1 METDMTSPLNTA
13 SSVPRSTSAD
23 SAVQTLAPRLEG
35 TVLTPSSPGYDDA
48 RQIWN
53 AMIDRRP
60 ALIARCASVADI
72 QHAIRFA
79 RDHGLPIAVRGGGH
93 NIAGS
98 ALCDG
103 GLVIDLSSLKRIHVD
118 QNSRTARADP
128 GLTLAEFDR
137 ATQEFG
143 LATPLGINSTT
154 GIAGLTLGG
163 GIGWLTRPYGM
174 TVDSLRSV
182 DIVTAAGELVTASE
196 QTHPDLFW
204 ALRGGGGNFGVVT
217 QFEYDLHAVGPQVLA
232 GLIVHPFDNAGQLLR
247 RYREVA
253 AHAPD
258 ELSVWVVL
266 RKAPPLPFLPAEVH
280 GTNVVVFA
288 MLYAGDM
295 QAGEHA
301 VAPLRALGKP
311 IADVVSPHPYTGFQA
326 AFDPLLTPGARN
338 YWKTHNLTQL
348 EDAVID
354 AVVTAA
360 ADLPSPQCEIFLA
373 HLGGAA
379 RRVPGDATAYA
390 GRDAEF
396 VLNVHGRWTEAAQD
410 DECIGWAR
418 RTFSA
423 VTPYATGGAYV
434 NFMTQDES
442 DRVRQAYGAHYARLA
457 ALKRT
462 YDPENLF
469 RLNQNIVPE

>member
-1 METDMTSPLNTA
+1 MTSPLNTA
-13 SSVPRSTSAD
+13 SSIPRSTHIEGA
-23 SAVQTLAPRLEG
+23 AQTLAARLEG
-35 TVLTPSSPGYDDA
+35 TVLTPSSPDYDDA
-48 RQIWN
+48 RRIWN

-60 ALIARCASVADI
+60 ALIARCASVADV

-98 ALCDG
+98 AICDG

-118 QNSRTARADP
+118 QGSRTARADP

-182 DIVTAAGELVTASE
+182 DIVTAAGELMTASE
-196 QTHPDLFW
+196 QSHPDLFW

-232 GLIVHPFDNAGQLLR
+232 GLIVHPFDNAAELLR

-253 AHAPD
+253 AQAPD

-266 RKAPPLPFLPAEVH
+266 RKAPPLPFLPTEVH

-288 MLYAGDM
+288 VLYSGDM
-295 QAGEHA
+295 KAGEHA

-348 EDAVID
+348 DDGVID
-354 AVVTAA
+354 AVVTAVPE
-360 ADLPSPQCEIFLA
+360 LPSPQCEVFLA
-373 HLGGAA
+373 QLGGAA
-379 RRVPGDATAYA
+379 QRVSADATAYV
-390 GRDAEF
+390 GRDAAF
-396 VLNVHGRWTEAAQD
+396 VLNVHGRWTDAAQD
-410 DECIGWAR
+410 DDCIGWAR
-418 RTFSA
+418 KTFSA

-457 ALKRT
+457 GLKRT
-462 YDPENLF
+462 YDPENVF
-469 RLNQNIVPE
+469 HLNQNIVPA

>member
-1 METDMTSPLNTA
+1 MTSPLNTP
-13 SSVPRSTSAD
+13 SSAPHGTHSEA
-23 SAVQTLAPRLEG
+23 AVQTLAPRLEG

-48 RQIWN
+48 RRIWN

-60 ALIARCASVADI
+60 ALIARCASVADV

-79 RDHGLPIAVRGGGH
+79 RDRGLPIAVRGGGH

-98 ALCDG
+98 AICDG
-103 GLVIDLSSLKRIHVD
+103 GLVIDLSSLKKIHVD
-118 QNSRTARADP
+118 ALARNARADP

-182 DIVTAAGELVTASE
+182 EVVTAAGDLVTASE
-196 QTHPDLFW
+196 QSHPDLFW

-232 GLIVHPFDNAGQLLR
+232 GLIVHPFDNAADLLR

-266 RKAPPLPFLPAEVH
+266 RKAPPLPFLPTEVH

-288 MLYAGDM
+288 VLYSGDM
-295 QAGEHA
+295 KAGEHA
-301 VAPLRALGKP
+301 VAPLRALAKP
-311 IADVVSPHPYTGFQA
+311 IADVVSPHPYAGFQA
-326 AFDPLLTPGARN
+326 AFDPLLTPGERN
-338 YWKTHNLTQL
+338 YWKTHNLAQL
-348 EDAVID
+348 DDGVID
-354 AVVTAA
+354 AVVAA
-360 ADLPSPQCEIFLA
+360 VPELPSPQCEIFIA
-373 HLGGAA
+373 QLGGAA
-379 RRVPGDATAYA
+379 KRVPVDATAYV
-390 GRDAEF
+390 GRDAAF
-396 VLNVHGRWTEAAQD
+396 VLNVHGRWTDAAQD
-410 DECIGWAR
+410 DDCIGWAR
-418 RTFSA
+418 KTFSA

-442 DRVRQAYGAHYARLA
+442 DRVRQAYGGHYARLA

-462 YDPENLF
+462 YDPGNVF
-469 RLNQNIVPE
+469 HLNQNIVPA

>member
-1 METDMTSPLNTA
+1 MSSPLNPT
-13 SSVPRSTSAD
+13 SSVPRSTAVEN
-23 SAVQTLAPRLEG
+23 AVQTLAPRLEG

-48 RQIWN
+48 RRIWN

-98 ALCDG
+98 AICDG
-103 GLVIDLSSLKRIHVD
+103 GLVIDLSGLKRIRVD
-118 QNSRTARADP
+118 QAARTARADP

-182 DIVTAAGELVTASE
+182 DIVTAEGDLVTASE

-232 GLIVHPFDNAGQLLR
+232 GLIVHPFDDAAQLLR

-288 MLYAGDM
+288 VLYAGDM

-311 IADVVSPHPYTGFQA
+311 IADVVSPHPYAGFQA

-338 YWKTHNLTQL
+338 YWKTHNLTRL
-348 EDAVID
+348 EDGVID

-360 ADLPSPQCEIFLA
+360 ADLPSSQCEIFLA

-379 RRVPGDATAYA
+379 RRVPVDATAYA

-396 VLNVHGRWTEAAQD
+396 VLNVHGRWTEATQD

-442 DRVRQAYGAHYARLA
+442 DRVRQAYGGHYARLA

-462 YDPENLF
+462 YDPGNLF

>member
-1 METDMTSPLNTA
+1 MTSPLNTP
-13 SSVPRSTSAD
+13 SSAPHGTHSEA
-23 SAVQTLAPRLEG
+23 AVQTLAPRLEG

-48 RQIWN
+48 RRIWN

-60 ALIARCASVADI
+60 ALIARCASVADV

-98 ALCDG
+98 AICDG
-103 GLVIDLSSLKRIHVD
+103 GLVIDLSSLKKIHVD
-118 QNSRTARADP
+118 ALARTARADP

-182 DIVTAAGELVTASE
+182 EVVTAAGDLVTASE
-196 QTHPDLFW
+196 QSHPDLFW

-232 GLIVHPFDNAGQLLR
+232 GLIVHPFDNAADLLR

-266 RKAPPLPFLPAEVH
+266 RKAPPLPFLPTEVH

-288 MLYAGDM
+288 VLYSGDM
-295 QAGEHA
+295 KAGEHA
-301 VAPLRALGKP
+301 VAPLRALAKP
-311 IADVVSPHPYTGFQA
+311 IADVVSPHPYAGFQA
-326 AFDPLLTPGARN
+326 AFDPLLTPGERN
-338 YWKTHNLTQL
+338 YWKTHNLAQL
-348 EDAVID
+348 DDGVID
-354 AVVTAA
+354 AVVAA
-360 ADLPSPQCEIFLA
+360 VPELPTPQCEIFIA
-373 HLGGAA
+373 QLGGAA
-379 RRVPGDATAYA
+379 KRVPVDATAYV
-390 GRDAEF
+390 GRDAAF
-396 VLNVHGRWTEAAQD
+396 VLNVHGRWTDASQD
-410 DECIGWAR
+410 NDCIGWAR
-418 RTFSA
+418 KTFSA

-442 DRVRQAYGAHYARLA
+442 DRVREAYGGHYARLA

-462 YDPENLF
+462 YDPGNVF
-469 RLNQNIVPE
+469 HLNQNIAPA